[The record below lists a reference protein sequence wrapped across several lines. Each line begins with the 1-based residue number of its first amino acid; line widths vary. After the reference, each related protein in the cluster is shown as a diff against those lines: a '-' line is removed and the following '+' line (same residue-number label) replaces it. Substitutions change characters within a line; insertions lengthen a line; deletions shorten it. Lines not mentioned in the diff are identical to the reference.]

1 MSQPFIVSE
10 AAPPT
15 KIGGIGTYAA
25 CPVGRPTSRPSA
37 RPSSRPFV
45 RLLRRLAIAAVSLT
59 SLSAAA
65 LDGPQSLPVIQLG
78 AGMYN
83 IKAEVARTPQEHAI
97 GLMHRSSMPVNHGML
112 FVFDRPERQCF
123 WMKNTLIP
131 LSIAFLRDDGTVV
144 NVAEMKAGSL
154 DSHCSAEPVRFA
166 LEMNQGWFS
175 RRGVK
180 PGDRLAGA
188 PFGTPR

>member
-1 MSQPFIVSE
+1 MSQPFIVCE
-10 AAPPT
+10 AAQPT
-15 KIGGIGTYAA
+15 KTSGFAA
-25 CPVGRPTSRPSA
+25 
-37 RPSSRPFV
+37 
-45 RLLRRLAIAAVSLT
+45 RLAASLAAFMASTALGLISLP
-59 SLSAAA
+59 AAA
-65 LDGPQSLPVIQLG
+65 LDGPQKLPVVQLG
-78 AGMYN
+78 IGLYN
-83 IKAEVARTPQEHAI
+83 IKAEVARTQQEHAI
-97 GLMHRSSMPVNHGML
+97 GLMYRQSMPINHGML
-112 FVFDRPERQCF
+112 FVFEQPQRQCF

-154 DSHCSAEPVRFA
+154 DSHCSAEPVRLA

-175 RRGVK
+175 RRGIK